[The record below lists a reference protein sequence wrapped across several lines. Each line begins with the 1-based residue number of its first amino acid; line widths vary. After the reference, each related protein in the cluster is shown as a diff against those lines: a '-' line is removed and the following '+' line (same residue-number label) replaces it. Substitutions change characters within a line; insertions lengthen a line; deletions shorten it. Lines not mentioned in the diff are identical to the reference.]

1 MSIIWHNGVLCPL
14 EQARISP
21 MDRGYT
27 LGDGL
32 FETMRVRAG
41 CVMNL
46 YAHMRR
52 LAEGG
57 RVLNLA
63 VPDTATVR
71 QAAADLAEATGL
83 VEGSMRLTVTRGESP
98 RGLLPPQ
105 SGTPTMTLVAS
116 AGGFATAQVRVMT
129 SRLIRRDETSP
140 LSRIKSLNYLPSILA
155 RQEAERAGA
164 DDALI
169 LNLAGRVAEST
180 VGTLVIAGDDGLLT
194 PPVAEGALPGV
205 ARGVLMAKGLLREHP
220 LDTEQI
226 LWAHGAWLV
235 NTLSL
240 KTITRLDVQVMAQ
253 DADITRQIAECLQ
266 HGE

>member
-71 QAAADLAEATGL
+71 QAAADLAEAIGL
-83 VEGSMRLTVTRGESP
+83 VEGAMRLTVTRGEGP
-98 RGLLPPQ
+98 RGLLPAQ
-105 SGTPTMTLVAS
+105 DAAPTMTLVAS
-116 AGGFATAQVRVMT
+116 TGGFAVSEARVMT

-155 RQEAERAGA
+155 RQEAARAGA
-164 DDALI
+164 DDALL
-169 LNLAGRVAEST
+169 LNVAGRVAEST
-180 VGTLVIAGDDGLLT
+180 VGTLVIAADDGLLT
-194 PPVAEGALPGV
+194 PPVADGALPGV
-205 ARGVLMAKGLLREHP
+205 ARGVLIGQGMLREHP

-240 KTITRLDVQVMAQ
+240 RVMTRLDTQVMAQ
-253 DADITRQIAECLQ
+253 DADMTRRIVDCLQ
-266 HGE
+266 QGE

>member
-1 MSIIWHNGVLCPL
+1 MSIIWHNGALCPL
-14 EQARISP
+14 DQARISP

-57 RVLNLA
+57 RVLGLA

-71 QAAADLAEATGL
+71 QAAADLAEATEL
-83 VEGSMRLTVTRGESP
+83 VEGAMRLTVTRGESP
-98 RGLLPPQ
+98 RGLLPP
-105 SGTPTMTLVAS
+105 SAVAPTITLVGS
-116 AGGFATAQVRVMT
+116 TAGFSVSEARVMT

-180 VGTLVIAGDDGLLT
+180 VSTLVIAGDDGLLT

-205 ARGVLMAKGLLREHP
+205 AREVLIGKGMLREHP

-235 NTLSL
+235 NSLSL
-240 KTITRLDVQVMAQ
+240 KVMTRLDGQVMAQ
-253 DADITRQIAECLQ
+253 DADITRKIADCLQ